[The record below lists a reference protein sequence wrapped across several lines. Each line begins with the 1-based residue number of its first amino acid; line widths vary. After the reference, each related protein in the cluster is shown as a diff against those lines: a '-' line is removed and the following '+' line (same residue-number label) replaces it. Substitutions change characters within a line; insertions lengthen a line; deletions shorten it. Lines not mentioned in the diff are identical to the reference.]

1 MCGLIQSSFS
11 VLFLKTKKQEM
22 FKRMKLNLNLS
33 IVALIIAAC
42 FAVTGCSQDGGYDGG
57 KPAIPSD
64 PNKPVLFTD
73 FYPKEGPVRTLIFIE
88 GSNFGTDIDNI
99 EVLIGGVS
107 APVIGSSGSKIC
119 IMAPRRSNRGDLVV
133 RINDDNE
140 KMIGEHEFEELFH
153 LQSALVVNTLTG
165 KVDPQTNSSSI
176 INGSFEEAEFHNPW
190 WLEFDIDED
199 GNKIIYCIDTEG
211 MDALRR
217 INLTTE
223 EVSTVFMKGQAGVQS
238 VKSMVFDTPTR
249 DTLFFVDDNGRGNWN
264 DRHQMPNMFYAVR
277 NEGFRKVYPYLYA
290 QTSYSAVSM
299 SDGTQFY
306 NTWTNSTV
314 YKAKQVFD
322 EQAQMWDGEPLFS
335 VKANSSDHIF
345 MFRHP
350 EDLYVYITGFN
361 GVYRSV
367 YDKETQELVSSVLHV
382 GDNGGGNGYVDAP
395 GSSARFDRPRQGVF
409 VKNKQY
415 EAEGKTDI
423 YDFYLCDHHNN
434 AIRKVTPEGEVST
447 FAGRGSMGVDGRA
460 WGWIDGEARETA
472 RFREPTGICYD
483 EETETFYVADRENKR
498 IRTISV
504 E

>member
-1 MCGLIQSSFS
+1 
-11 VLFLKTKKQEM
+11 M
-22 FKRMKLNLNLS
+22 FKKNKRKLNLS
-33 IVALIIAAC
+33 MMAIIVATCCAI
-42 FAVTGCSQDGGYDGG
+42 TGCSQDGGYEGS
-57 KPAIPSD
+57 KPTIPAD
-64 PNKPVLFTD
+64 PSKPVVFTD

-88 GSNFGTDIDNI
+88 GDNFGTDVENI
-99 EVLIGGVS
+99 EVLIGGVN

-119 IMAPRRSNRGDLVV
+119 VMAPRRSNRGDVV
-133 RINDDNE
+133 VKIKDQT
-140 KMIGEHEFEELFH
+140 KKTIGEYQFDELFN
-153 LQSALVVNTLTG
+153 LQSALLVSTLTG

-176 INGSFEEAEFHNPW
+176 INGSFEEAEFQNPW
-190 WLEFDIDED
+190 WLEFDIDEE
-199 GNKIIYCIDTEG
+199 GNKIIYVIDAEG
-211 MDALRR
+211 MAALRK

-223 EVSTVFMKGQAGVQS
+223 EVSTVFMKGQAGVVN
-238 VKSMVFDTPTR
+238 VKSMLFDTPTR

-264 DRHQMPNMFYAVR
+264 DRHQMPHMFYATR
-277 NEGFRKVYPYLYA
+277 NDGFRKVYPYLYA

-299 SDGTQFY
+299 GDGTQFY

-314 YKAKQVFD
+314 YKAKQVYD
-322 EQAQMWDGEPLFS
+322 EQAQMWDGKPLFS
-335 VKANSSDHIF
+335 IKSNSSDHIF

-350 EDLYVYITGFN
+350 DDMYVYVAGFN
-361 GVYRSV
+361 GIYRCA
-367 YDKETQELVSSVLHV
+367 YDNVTKELVSSVLHV
-382 GDNGGGNGYVDAP
+382 GDIGGGSGYVDAP

-415 EAEGKTDI
+415 EAEGKEDI
-423 YDFYLCDHHNN
+423 YDFYVCDHHNN
-434 AIRKVTPEGEVST
+434 AIRKVTPDGEVST
-447 FAGRGSMGVDGRA
+447 FAGRGSVGVDGRV